1 MYQALVDRR
10 RQDKCED
17 DVMIVEDDTNQEAEL
32 EGQQAMPE
40 VEEEVEVEDPEV
52 DRYRSPHEPRHHWQL
67 KRRFMRAHR
76 DSIPLKE
83 LAGMAQTLGNIQFLG
98 CRYPP
103 ETEAKVG
110 HL

>member
-1 MYQALVDRR
+1 MYQALLDKR
-10 RQDKCED
+10 RQTHSKD
-17 DVMIVEDDTNQEAEL
+17 DVMIVDEDTDQDAEL
-32 EGQQAMPE
+32 EETQVVPD
-40 VEEEVEVEDPEV
+40 EENEVEDPEV

-110 HL
+110 HH